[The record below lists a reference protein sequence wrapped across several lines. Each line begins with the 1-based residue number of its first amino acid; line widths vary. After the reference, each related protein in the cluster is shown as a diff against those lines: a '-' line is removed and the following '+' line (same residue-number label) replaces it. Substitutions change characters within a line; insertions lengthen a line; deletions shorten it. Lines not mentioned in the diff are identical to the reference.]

1 MLLFCKNNI
10 GMKKAQW
17 VSSNVNSVYKWE
29 DKALDYK
36 HFTKTLKWKRLL
48 NGMNPCSLLCV
59 LVCSIMSHSLWT
71 IAYPAPLYM
80 GFSQQEYWSGL
91 PFPPPG
97 DLTDPDPSLLHC
109 LHCRQMDSTCWAI
122 FSAPHINADLRNSS
136 LYSFW
141 QCMLSCFSHVWLY
154 DPMDYSLP
162 GFSVHGILQARI
174 LAVGCHFLLQKIF
187 SIQESNP
194 PLSCLLHWQAGSLP
208 LVPARELYY
217 QRVPIARAF
226 LVA

>member
-174 LAVGCHFLLQKIF
+174 LAVGCYFLLQKIF

>member
-1 MLLFCKNNI
+1 MLLFSKNNI

-97 DLTDPDPSLLHC
+97 DLPDPGIEPMSPAL
-109 LHCRQMDSTCWAI
+109 Q
-122 FSAPHINADLRNSS
+122 AD
-136 LYSFW
+136 
-141 QCMLSCFSHVWLY
+141 
-154 DPMDYSLP
+154 SLP
-162 GFSVHGILQARI
+162 SEPSGKYPITPYQKHFSSIPCKFKAVPGMWFHPSGDVQCWGATQLKLYRLNPATSTEWGRVAR
-174 LAVGCHFLLQKIF
+174 QWW
-187 SIQESNP
+187 S
-194 PLSCLLHWQAGSLP
+194 
-208 LVPARELYY
+208 
-217 QRVPIARAF
+217 
-226 LVA
+226 